1 MLTLKLYS
9 AIGAFLRSVEI
20 DAREYALCLAK
31 CRQDRHVARVCVYR
45 GKRRVSVLAL
55 Q

>member
-20 DAREYALCLAK
+20 DGREFAYCLARV
-31 CRQDRHVARVCVYR
+31 RQDASVARVCVYR
-45 GKRRVSVLAL
+45 GKHRVKVVAL

>member
-9 AIGAFLRSVEI
+9 ATGAFLRSVEI
-20 DAREYALCLAK
+20 DAREREFCIGLL
-31 CRQDRHVARVCVYR
+31 REDRHVARVCVYR
-45 GKRRVSVLAL
+45 GSQCLLIVPL